1 MSRTPARKRS
11 NKYGIQPLGKELARQ
26 RWTVAAAARQLG
38 VEYPQ
43 LYNAVTGRITP
54 TIHLRNALPTLLD
67 VPLEKLFTVEVLKAT
82 PRTQRARRKAG
93 E

>member
-1 MSRTPARKRS
+1 MSRTQAPRRP
-11 NKYGIQPLGKELARQ
+11 NKYGVQPLRKELARQ

-43 LYNAVTGRITP
+43 LYNTVIGRITP

-67 VPLEKLFTVEVLKAT
+67 VPLEKLFTVEALKAR